1 MAAIDQ
7 PFAQARPWT
16 WILVGAALF
25 GYAMA
30 ELLITLGV
38 AAFVGTGVAALTTE
52 DGPRRARTCW
62 TCAFVGCSL
71 GVGLYLVLAWLS
83 VSAGASGTGAT
94 RI

>member
-7 PFAQARPWT
+7 PFHPERQWT
-16 WILVGAALF
+16 WILAGAALV

-62 TCAFVGCSL
+62 TCAFLGCAL
-71 GVGLYLVLAWLS
+71 GVGLYVVLAWLS
-83 VSAGASGTGAT
+83 VSAGASGSGDTH
-94 RI
+94 I